1 MPPIGAAH
9 PGKLAGDDLAFDFQ
23 ADIEKENNHQPV
35 VDPRFERLAEPEMV
49 EPDGQ
54 MALKQVVIDPGG
66 LRNVG
71 QNQGQHRERDQ
82 NHAARPGAMHETVVL
97 FVADK
102 KIPLAS
108 ESNGPRHN
116 PLSNR

>member
-1 MPPIGAAH
+1 
-9 PGKLAGDDLAFDFQ
+9 
-23 ADIEKENNHQPV
+23 
-35 VDPRFERLAEPEMV
+35 MV

-102 KIPLAS
+102 KKFRLRLKVTALVIIRCRIDKITPLQNGKMS
-108 ESNGPRHN
+108 EPYRKQDTKTSYL
-116 PLSNR
+116 PLRNAKLHSL